1 MMKSQFIVVLISLF
15 LTVSTGFSQ
24 SSHFAVR
31 NAHTYSIVAY
41 DKENNQMGVAV
52 QSHYF
57 VVGSIVTWVE
67 PGVGVVATQSI
78 VEVSYGPLGLSLMK
92 AGKSAQQALKGLLA
106 ADNTPEVRQV
116 AMVDVNGIIASHTGD
131 NCIAEA
137 GYKIGD
143 SYSAQANIMLKNT
156 VWDKMGEAYEKTD
169 GDLAYRLLAALDAA
183 QKEGGDLR
191 GKQSAAIMIVTINP
205 TGNVYLDR
213 PYNLRVEDSPDPL
226 KELRRL
232 VYIAQAY
239 NHVSRGDD
247 HLAENHYDLALEEY
261 KIGMKMLPDNVE
273 LRFWYAATLVLVD
286 KLEESL
292 PEFKWVFKREPI
304 WKKLVPRLAKSDFL
318 PDDKKIIKKILKQ

>member
-1 MMKSQFIVVLISLF
+1 MKFSLSVILAVSISAPNLF
-15 LTVSTGFSQ
+15 AQLKPP
-24 SSHFAVR
+24 AIR

-41 DKENNQMGVAV
+41 DKENNLMGVAV

-57 VVGSIVTWVE
+57 GVGAIVTWAE
-67 PGVGVVATQSI
+67 PGVGAVATQSI
-78 VEVSYGPLGLSLMK
+78 VDVSYGPLGLSLMK
-92 AGKSAQQALKGLLA
+92 AGKSAQQTLKGLLS

-116 AMVDVNGIIASHTGD
+116 AMVDANGIIASHTGD
-131 NCIAEA
+131 KCIAEA

-143 SYSAQANIMLKNT
+143 GYSAQANIMLKNT
-156 VWDKMGEAYEKTD
+156 VWDKMGEAYEKSK
-169 GDLAYRLLAALDAA
+169 GGELADRLLAALDAA

-191 GKQSAAIMIVTINP
+191 GKQSAAIMIVTIVP

-213 PYNLRVEDSPDPL
+213 PYNLRVEDSPEPL

-232 VYIAQAY
+232 VYIARAY

-247 HLAENHYDLALEEY
+247 YLAENHYEKALEEY
-261 KIGMKMLPDNVE
+261 KIGMQMLPKNVE
-273 LRFWYAATLVLVD
+273 LRFWYATTLVLVD

-292 PEFKWVFKREPI
+292 SEFKWVFKREPI
-304 WKKLVPRLAKSDFL
+304 WKKLVPRLAESGFL